1 MKGPI
6 ANRQAVLRQI
16 ASLPA
21 APAGVVDIPTAFR
34 LAIQT
39 SLDADEAYRTWMANL
54 PSDPAFKADHGHWKN
69 ADFQRAQDLSG
80 DATRAKAAFVALYN
94 PIAQRSGLATWVS

>member
-1 MKGPI
+1 
-6 ANRQAVLRQI
+6 
-16 ASLPA
+16 
-21 APAGVVDIPTAFR
+21 
-34 LAIQT
+34 
-39 SLDADEAYRTWMANL
+39 MANL

-94 PIAQRSGLATWVS
+94 PIAQLVGASDLVS